1 MTSFLIFR
9 GRLQWEQLCKVFKVV
24 KVVSQLPAVIWPSMT
39 LMLALLVLVSLPRIG
54 SVLPGSVG
62 NLPEID
68 SYGRLVFE
76 LNEYKCTILGVD
88 HES

>member
-1 MTSFLIFR
+1 M
-9 GRLQWEQLCKVFKVV
+9 V

-39 LMLALLVLVSLPRIG
+39 LMLALLVFVSLPQIG

-68 SYGRLVFE
+68 PFGRLVFE

>member
-1 MTSFLIFR
+1 M
-9 GRLQWEQLCKVFKVV
+9 V

-39 LMLALLVLVSLPRIG
+39 LMFGLLVLVSLPRIG

-68 SYGRLVFE
+68 SCGRLVFE